1 MNRSLASFSFFV
13 FGILHIVSVS
23 SAFFDLPAFRRE
35 KEEVPDSPT
44 KDFLHV
50 KDLPNLTPKAAAP
63 SSYNKYEYHDDD
75 ENSSPH
81 DDHDKPLEGIFS
93 LPLPSLLSDHHT
105 NQSNDEDKDKDRDYN
120 DEDYYSLSNNYYYQS
135 CPDLEYIVNSKVQQ
149 WVAKDNT
156 LAPALLRLHFHDC
169 AVRGCDGSVLLNDD
183 GSERTAA
190 VSKTLRGFEV
200 IDDIKSEVEKNCPKT
215 VSCADILTAAA
226 RDATVQAGGQYWAVD
241 FGRKDGLVSIAE
253 EAESMV
259 PMGRESITDLIMF
272 FQSLGLDI
280 DDLVSLSGAHTIG
293 RSSCESLQH
302 RLFNYSQNQP
312 LDGTINSKFADYLQ
326 RKCRW
331 STDHYVQLDSQTPS
345 KFDNEYFFNIKYRK
359 TGVLS
364 TDQLLASDSRTS
376 YIVETLANNDGSY
389 TFNQQFQK
397 SMKKLG
403 NVQVLTGRNQGEI
416 RANCNFVNSAPY

>member
-1 MNRSLASFSFFV
+1 MNRSLTSFSIFV

-81 DDHDKPLEGIFS
+81 DDHDKPLE
-93 LPLPSLLSDHHT
+93 
-105 NQSNDEDKDKDRDYN
+105 
-120 DEDYYSLSNNYYYQS
+120 
-135 CPDLEYIVNSKVQQ
+135 DLEYIVNSKVQQ

-280 DDLVSLSGAHTIG
+280 DDLVSLSG
-293 RSSCESLQH
+293 
-302 RLFNYSQNQP
+302 
-312 LDGTINSKFADYLQ
+312 
-326 RKCRW
+326 
-331 STDHYVQLDSQTPS
+331 
-345 KFDNEYFFNIKYRK
+345 
-359 TGVLS
+359 VLS

>member
-1 MNRSLASFSFFV
+1 MNRSLASFSIFV

-35 KEEVPDSPT
+35 KEEVTDSPT

-169 AVRGCDGSVLLNDD
+169 AVR
-183 GSERTAA
+183 
-190 VSKTLRGFEV
+190 
-200 IDDIKSEVEKNCPKT
+200 
-215 VSCADILTAAA
+215 
-226 RDATVQAGGQYWAVD
+226 
-241 FGRKDGLVSIAE
+241 
-253 EAESMV
+253 SMV

-302 RLFNYSQNQP
+302 RLFNYSQTQP